1 MAAVANRGKASKI
14 IILCIGYIRMPV
26 PKALQAWHEHLAAY
40 RKANPGKSLKECM
53 KGAKETYKKS
63 S

>member
-1 MAAVANRGKASKI
+1 
-14 IILCIGYIRMPV
+14 MPP
-26 PKALQAWHEHLAAY
+26 PKALQAWHAHLQAY
-40 RKANPGKSLKECM
+40 RKAHPEKSMKECM